1 VTVPPGA
8 LTFANSEAAVVAFL
22 RSKGFGSV
30 SVEGPANTFPHIMVT
45 RVTGGDNRFT
55 DHATV
60 DVEAFHSS
68 RSAAATAGRAAHYW
82 ITQFLDGLLGAA
94 VSYTADDGTA
104 VTVYIDDVR
113 TIRGPAWLDYGDPKV
128 HRYLA
133 SYVVDSRVDSAPL

>member
-1 VTVPPGA
+1 MPSGA
-8 LTFANSEAAVVAFL
+8 RSYANSEAAVIAFL

-30 SVEGPANTFPHIMVT
+30 SVEGPKSTFPHIMVT
-45 RVTGGDNRFT
+45 RVVGGDNYFT

-60 DVEAFHSS
+60 DVEAFHTS

-104 VTVYIDDVR
+104 VTAYIDDVR